1 MTRTMQSGTAG
12 SEALQAAAEVVRRG
26 RRFLVAAH
34 ARLDGD
40 AIGAMLTSAHGLRA
54 LGKEVVL
61 YNPDPVPRR
70 FQFLPGA
77 GEIRRRLPASL
88 RCDAALVHDCGAR
101 HLLGEHFPG
110 AEVTGPLIVLDH
122 HEVVGDLGDLIV
134 RDPRAAS
141 AGVIAW
147 RLLESLGLDEERM
160 PQALAMALFVSLV
173 EDTGWFR
180 YPGTNPEALRL
191 AAACTR
197 AGVSSWDITLELD
210 ESHSEASLRLLC
222 QVLPSL
228 ERHCEG
234 RLALLTL
241 TDQMLRAAEATPDD
255 VGKMVNYA
263 RALRGVEVGALVTIS
278 DERIYVSLRGKG
290 RVHVG
295 EIAQRFGGGG
305 HRNAA
310 GCTIPFAAPS
320 VPPAAPPAAPPS
332 VPPAAPLSDSGNDP
346 SQSAEDSS
354 VESTI
359 EPALPA
365 NNHRA
370 GVAKQQLITAVCSA
384 VCAALTEPSGMTPP
398 GFRNP
403 Q

>member
-1 MTRTMQSGTAG
+1 MAAGGGTGRGPLNDEPDDGLA
-12 SEALQAAAEVVRRG
+12 AAAELVRRG

-77 GEIRRRLPASL
+77 GEIRRRLPSGL

-110 AEVTGPLIVLDH
+110 KEVTGPLIVLDH

-134 RDPRAAS
+134 RDARAAS

-147 RLLESLGLDEERM
+147 RLLAALGLDEGAM
-160 PQALAMALFVSLV
+160 PSALATALFVSLV

-180 YPGTNPEALRL
+180 YPGTDAEALRL
-191 AAACTR
+191 AASCTR
-197 AGVSSWDITLELD
+197 AGVSSWDIALELD

-234 RLALLTL
+234 QLALLTL
-241 TDQMLRAAEATPDD
+241 TDQMLRLAEATPDD
-255 VGKMVNYA
+255 VGKLVNYA
-263 RALRGVEVGALVTIS
+263 RALRGVEIGALVTVS

-295 EIAQRFGGGG
+295 EIAHRFGGGG

-310 GCTIPFAAPS
+310 GCTIPFAASAGS
-320 VPPAAPPAAPPS
+320 VSAAPPKE
-332 VPPAAPLSDSGNDP
+332 DSGSVRDAATESSFAP
-346 SQSAEDSS
+346 SNERRSD
-354 VESTI
+354 
-359 EPALPA
+359 L
-365 NNHRA
+365 
-370 GVAKQQLITAVCSA
+370 AKQQLISA
-384 VCAALTEPSGMTPP
+384 VRSALTESLGGTPSASQRD
-398 GFRNP
+398 RNS
-403 Q
+403 